1 MNRLL
6 KLKLILPF
14 ILILW
19 PGFTQYPHAQTD
31 KAEFTII
38 QEIKNNP
45 KSPFYIDFQH
55 YPETRHNLPIG
66 VFDSGTGGLTVL
78 DSILKSDQFNN
89 KTKQKGAD
97 GIPDFNLE
105 TFIYLGD
112 DANMPYG
119 RYGSEGKT
127 NLLKE
132 HIIKDVQFLL
142 GRKYYRMP
150 TDTAA
155 KTDKDPVKTIVIAC
169 NTATSYG
176 FDLIEQAFKEWN
188 LDMKV
193 IGVIEAGAK
202 SAVESLEGQGE
213 NRVVGVL
220 ATEGTCAANGYK
232 KAILKHYK
240 DRFQNKN
247 IGVIQQAGFGL
258 AGAIDGDLN
267 YIDPDTSTVRH
278 KKIYHGPGL
287 DHPKY
292 PIHLSLWKEYNFAT
306 GNGLLINRNSN
317 GQIVEL
323 ELNSVINY
331 IRYYV
336 TELVVK
342 TAKEYPGRVV
352 EAVILGCTH
361 YPYYTKEIRDH
372 LMYLRGLDKKY
383 GKMIPGDIR
392 LIDPSHSVAIELY
405 RSLVSHNLLAADKK
419 KSKFFISVPN
429 PLLEENQIDKNG
441 KFLYAYKYGR
451 SINRSLEYVKRV
463 PFSPG
468 WIHVD
473 VLSRIKSKMPE
484 IFKIMFNL

>member
-1 MNRLL
+1 MSRLL
-6 KLKLILPF
+6 KTFLLFL
-14 ILILW
+14 LILW
-19 PGFTQYPHAQTD
+19 PGFTQYSHAQID
-31 KAEFTII
+31 KVEFTII

-55 YPETRHNLPIG
+55 YPETRFNLPIG

-89 KTKQKGAD
+89 NTKQKGAD
-97 GIPDFNLE
+97 GIVDFNLE

-155 KTDKDPVKTIVIAC
+155 RTDKDPVKAIVIAC
-169 NTATSYG
+169 NTATAYG
-176 FDLIEQAFKEWN
+176 FDLIEQALNEWN
-188 LDMKV
+188 LDIKV

-202 SAVESLEGQGE
+202 SAVESLVGQGE
-213 NRVVGVL
+213 NRVIGVL
-220 ATEGTCAANGYK
+220 ATEGTCAVNGYK

-240 DRFQNKN
+240 NRFQNKI

-267 YIDPDTSTVRH
+267 YIDPGASIVRH
-278 KKIYHGPGL
+278 NKIYHGPGL
-287 DHPKY
+287 NHPRY
-292 PIHLSLWKEYNFAT
+292 PVHLSLWKEYNFET
-306 GNGLLINRNSN
+306 GNGLLIKRSPN
-317 GQIVEL
+317 GQIEEL

-342 TAKEYPGRVV
+342 TAKRYPGRIVD
-352 EAVILGCTH
+352 AVILGCTH
-361 YPYYTKEIRDH
+361 YPYYSKEIRDH

-383 GKMIPGDIR
+383 SKMIPGDIR
-392 LIDPSHSVAIELY
+392 LIDPSHAVAIELY
-405 RSLVSHNLLAADKK
+405 RFLASLDLLAVNRKR
-419 KSKFFISVPN
+419 SRFFISVPN
-429 PLLEENQIDKNG
+429 PLLEENQIDKSG
-441 KFLYAYKYGR
+441 KFLYIYKYGR

-463 PFSPG
+463 PFSPK
-468 WIHVD
+468 WINVD
-473 VLSRIKSKMPE
+473 VFSRIKSKMPE
-484 IFKIMFNL
+484 IFKIMFN